1 MLAAA
6 TSLASN
12 SSKADLRQRAL
23 RHLSRRGLGPVVRRD
38 RRRFGHGIVR
48 QEVVKPAVVS
58 GSSDNFRL
66 FAHTFGAAFL
76 FVTVFLA

>member
-6 TSLASN
+6 IPVASLAE
-12 SSKADLRQRAL
+12 
-23 RHLSRRGLGPVVRRD
+23 RHVTRRHAARRGYGQVLRRD
-38 RRRFGHGIVR
+38 PRRFGQAMVR
-48 QEVVKPAVVS
+48 VEALAAPATAQGNAS
-58 GSSDNFRL
+58 MRL

>member
-6 TSLASN
+6 TPVASLA
-12 SSKADLRQRAL
+12 DRHVTRRHRA
-23 RHLSRRGLGPVVRRD
+23 RAGLGQIARRD
-38 RRRFGHGIVR
+38 SRRFGHGMVR
-48 QEVVKPAVVS
+48 VEAIAAPAVANES
-58 GSSDNFRL
+58 LRL

>member
-6 TSLASN
+6 ISVASTIP
-12 SSKADLRQRAL
+12 RQHAL
-23 RHLSRRGLGPVVRRD
+23 RHLSRRGLAPVERRD
-38 RRRFGHGIVR
+38 RRGFGRGMVR
-48 QEVVKPAVVS
+48 RDAVNAQPPAS
-58 GSSDNFRL
+58 TARSNDGLRL

>member
-6 TSLASN
+6 IAIPKT
-12 SSKADLRQRAL
+12 KADPRHRAA
-23 RHLSRRGLGPVVRRD
+23 RHLSRRGLGPVRRD
-38 RRRFGHGIVR
+38 ARRFRIGMAREEVAVAPIVAR
-48 QEVVKPAVVS
+48 T
-58 GSSDNFRL
+58 SDNVRL